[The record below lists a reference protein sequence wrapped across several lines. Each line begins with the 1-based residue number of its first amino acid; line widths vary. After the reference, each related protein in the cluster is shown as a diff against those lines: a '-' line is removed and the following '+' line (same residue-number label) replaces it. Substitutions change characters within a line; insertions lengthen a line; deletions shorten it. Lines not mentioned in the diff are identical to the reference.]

1 MYELKLMCTCTLQ
14 YLPVDYTKDQL
25 TFDFS

>member
-1 MYELKLMCTCTLQ
+1 LMCTCTLQ